1 MNNYI
6 DELKILDKEINRYK
20 RKVEKLRFLTACKL
34 IKRIRS
40 GIPITDKKLFIGI
53 PSIDHYI
60 FYKWLKNNFLFN
72 WAVFRSIK
80 AFHAEINNFKLFIK
94 FQKDKEIIN
103 NF

>member
-72 WAVFRSIK
+72 KFDLIK
-80 AFHAEINNFKLFIK
+80 TYM
-94 FQKDKEIIN
+94 
-103 NF
+103 

>member
-6 DELKILDKEINRYK
+6 DELKILDKELNRYK
-20 RKVEKLRFLTACKL
+20 RKVEKLRFLAAYKL

-53 PSIDHYI
+53 PSVDHYI

-72 WAVFRSIK
+72 WAVFKSIK
-80 AFHAEINNFKLFIK
+80 AFHAETNNFKLFIK